1 MSVRFTKW
9 NPKEVKK
16 LAKQQLLS
24 HADMAGK
31 FVEDDAR
38 KRLNKIKNPDTK
50 ADVNY
55 RNYLANYILT
65 HSVEENKNEIV
76 IQVGMKVGKQGQ
88 RYHGFYIETGSSTAP
103 AQPYLRPALMH
114 NLRKVLGILVD

>member
-1 MSVRFTKW
+1 MSVKFSKW
-9 NPKEVKK
+9 NPEEVKK
-16 LAKQQLLS
+16 MAKQTIS
-24 HADMAGK
+24 SRADMAGK

-38 KRLNKIKNPDTK
+38 RRLNAIKNPDTK

-76 IQVGMKVGKQGQ
+76 IRVGMKIGRDGQ
-88 RYHGFYIETGSSTAP
+88 KYHGFYIETGSSTAP
-103 AQPYLRPALMH
+103 AHPYLRPALMQ